1 MREAYAGDMVFLPHA
16 VRHSL
21 SWLRGLAFGLF
32 AAGALAADPSL
43 TLRACGGQDEWPP
56 SSYFKREGGTK
67 TGHITGFSP
76 DVLTRVFSGSPYKI
90 EFALIPWGRCLAEVA
105 SGKTFQ
111 IAMGGTYN
119 VERARQY
126 RFSKPYL
133 WLTPSYFFLP
143 SVWKSAPA
151 IRDRDDL
158 LQYKLCGFL
167 NYNYA
172 SLGLSVDDIDTG
184 SNSLD
189 AMMGRL
195 KLRRCDMLIE
205 YAEVVAGFIRLG
217 RFDAEPE
224 PPAGRPVPGADMVAL
239 YFMLS
244 PKADQANRI
253 LALINLRLTELG
265 NAGELSKM
273 LAVHAPR

>member
-1 MREAYAGDMVFLPHA
+1 MKFIRNVAVCARQLLMAAVLGCIGNHA
-16 VRHSL
+16 DT
-21 SWLRGLAFGLF
+21 
-32 AAGALAADPSL
+32 AAAQT
-43 TLRACGGQDEWPP
+43 TLHACGGQAEWPP
-56 SSYFKREGGTK
+56 SSYFKRENGSK
-67 TGHITGFSP
+67 TIQVTGYSP
-76 DVLTRVFSGSPYKI
+76 DVLTRVFSGSVYKI
-90 EFALIPWGRCLAEVA
+90 DFTLIPWGRCLAEVA

-126 RFSKPYL
+126 QFSKPYL

-143 SVWKSAPA
+143 SVWKSEPA
-151 IRDRDDL
+151 VRDMADL
-158 LQYKLCGFL
+158 RQYKLCGFL

-172 SLGLSVDDIDTG
+172 SLGLSTDDIDTG

-195 KLRRCDMLIE
+195 KLRRCDMFIE
-205 YAEVVAGFIRLG
+205 YAEVIAGFARLG

-244 PKADQANRI
+244 PKADQADKI
-253 LALINLRLTELG
+253 LALINQRLTALG

-273 LAVHAPR
+273 LTVHAPR